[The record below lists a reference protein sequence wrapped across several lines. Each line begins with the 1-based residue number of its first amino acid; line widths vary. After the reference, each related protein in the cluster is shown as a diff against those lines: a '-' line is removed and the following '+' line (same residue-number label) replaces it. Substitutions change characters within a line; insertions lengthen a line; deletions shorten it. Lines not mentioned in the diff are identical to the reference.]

1 MKGFCEERGEK
12 IYGSSHE
19 NEPNTQPDLAVYR
32 SRHENRVI
40 AALSCMCAV
49 LLGGLGLILSGKM
62 SPGLFMVQQNY
73 GAVLLRGSQKPYFVI
88 ALLAF
93 LAGVTFTLICIKINQ
108 KTRRLREEETKE
120 CERQNASNRATQ

>member
-1 MKGFCEERGEK
+1 MDHSTRMNR
-12 IYGSSHE
+12 IRSL
-19 NEPNTQPDLAVYR
+19 TAVYR

>member
-1 MKGFCEERGEK
+1 MDHRTRMNR
-12 IYGSSHE
+12 IRSL
-19 NEPNTQPDLAVYR
+19 TAVYR

-120 CERQNASNRATQ
+120 WERQNASNRATQ